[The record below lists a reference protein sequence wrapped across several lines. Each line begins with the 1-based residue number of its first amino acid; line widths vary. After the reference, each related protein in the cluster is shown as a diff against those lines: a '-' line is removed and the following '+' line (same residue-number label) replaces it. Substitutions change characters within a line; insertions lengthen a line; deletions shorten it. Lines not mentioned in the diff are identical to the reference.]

1 MSSSIRFLGLAIL
14 AWAGIRAVS
23 LGMVPGTEALA
34 VDSQPPRPA
43 PTLAAPMVSVPAPEQ
58 PPATAYAYPP
68 GYGPYPPAYGA
79 YPPYP
84 PYGTPSYP
92 GTPPQAA
99 GMPYPVYIQVPA
111 PAPRMVRQRPQRSE
125 YEQAPDHGYFE
136 PVRPLR
142 EWNDDRLALGG
153 AIPPTAPPVQ
163 QTPSFDGPT
172 PVQAG
177 VDRLSLSSWAM
188 VRSKP
193 GAQGL
198 ATSSTLG
205 GSQAGARLLWRFHPN
220 LAASLRTSS
229 PINSQRGMEAALG
242 LRYQPLRSVPVA
254 VTLERRHAFGR
265 FAGTSGFAGFVEG
278 GLYGRPM
285 PFDTRLDA
293 YIQAGAVGFRD
304 RLWFVDGSATLTR
317 PIWRNFSGGLG
328 VWGAAQRDLNRLDVG
343 PRLSMPV
350 GRRMRA
356 HLDYRYQLMGNAQP
370 GSGAVMTIAADF

>member
-34 VDSQPPRPA
+34 VDSRPPRPA
-43 PTLAAPMVSVPAPEQ
+43 SGLAAPMVSVPAPEQ

-68 GYGPYPPAYGA
+68 GYGGYPPAYGA

-111 PAPRMVRQRPQRSE
+111 AAPRIVRHRPQQIE

-142 EWNDDRLALGG
+142 DWNDDRLALNG
-153 AIPPTAPPVQ
+153 AIPPATPPVQ
-163 QTPSFDGPT
+163 QTPSFDGP
-172 PVQAG
+172 PLQAG

-220 LAASLRTSS
+220 VAASLRTSS

-242 LRYQPLRSVPVA
+242 LRYQPLRSIPLA

-285 PFDTRLDA
+285 PLGTRLDA
-293 YIQAGAVGFRD
+293 YLQAGAVGFRD

-317 PIWRNFSGGLG
+317 PIWRSFSGGLG

-356 HLDYRYQLMGNAQP
+356 HLDYRHQLMGNAQP

>member
-34 VDSQPPRPA
+34 VDSKPRPSPA
-43 PTLAAPMVSVPAPEQ
+43 LAAPMVSVPVPEQ

-68 GYGPYPPAYGA
+68 GYGPYPPGYGT
-79 YPPYP
+79 YP
-84 PYGTPSYP
+84 PYGAPSYP
-92 GTPPQAA
+92 GYPPQAA
-99 GMPYPVYIQVPA
+99 GAPYPVYIQVPA
-111 PAPRMVRQRPQRSE
+111 AAPRVIRQSPRQIQ
-125 YEQAPDHGYFE
+125 YERAPEHGYFE

-142 EWNDDRLALGG
+142 DWHDDRLALNG

-163 QTPSFDGPT
+163 QTPSFDAAPAG
-172 PVQAG
+172 QAG

-198 ATSSTLG
+198 ATGSTLG

-242 LRYQPLRSVPVA
+242 LRYQPLRSIPLA
-254 VTLERRHAFGR
+254 ITLERRHAFGR
-265 FAGTSGFAGFVEG
+265 FAGISGFAGFVEG

-304 RLWFVDGSATLTR
+304 HLWFVDGSATLTR
-317 PIWRNFSGGLG
+317 PIWRNFSGGFG
-328 VWGAAQRDLNRLDVG
+328 VWGAAQQNLKRLDVG